1 MGDEEEEPAFTF
13 SGVAGAEEPRPFTI
27 GKDVAAEP
35 FSGVAGADLGFTSG
49 GDTAVSDKTGIS
61 SSVSES
67 TARQRRGVRCASVAR
82 GVGSFGRA
90 MDAARGELVTAR
102 GRADR
107 MACGDDAF
115 CIAGPW
121 AEYSEGVLRVFGE
134 YWGPGCVSMDFLYDV
149 ENPPRTSLAP
159 AVQDSATIS
168 ATATRKH

>member
-1 MGDEEEEPAFTF
+1 MTLKENALLWPRSTGGRGSGFGDGIMNIFVGEEEEEPAFMF

-27 GKDVAAEP
+27 GSDVAAEP

-82 GVGSFGRA
+82 GVGSFGRV

-102 GRADR
+102 GRES
-107 MACGDDAF
+107 
-115 CIAGPW
+115 GPH
-121 AEYSEGVLRVFGE
+121 GLRRWTHNIYTLHTNSIISVFRIGHR
-134 YWGPGCVSMDFLYDV
+134 WPVS
-149 ENPPRTSLAP
+149 
-159 AVQDSATIS
+159 
-168 ATATRKH
+168 